1 MGNKSSAPSK
11 AKYSSHGAKM
21 ASKEP
26 AHIVPRPKAYQTEH
40 QHGNKPLGND
50 EAFSSYI
57 KDSRFKM
64 RSKSS
69 IGGHEDHS
77 NAIPVDVA
85 NESNN
90 RNKENEKDHFS
101 DFIVNARKKLRTVTR
116 RNTSIKR
123 GLQNNE
129 TTSGG
134 SYVDTSM
141 ANNGLRYD

>member
-1 MGNKSSAPSK
+1 
-11 AKYSSHGAKM
+11 M

-26 AHIVPRPKAYQTEH
+26 PHMVPRAKAYRTEH
-40 QHGNKPLGND
+40 QHGNKPLRND

-69 IGGHEDHS
+69 IGGHDQDHS
-77 NAIPVDVA
+77 SNNAIPVDVA
-85 NESNN
+85 NESNH

-116 RNTSIKR
+116 RNSSIKT
-123 GLQNNE
+123 G
-129 TTSGG
+129 
-134 SYVDTSM
+134 
-141 ANNGLRYD
+141 